1 MSNVILDKNIL
12 HDRITA
18 GVVIGGVPVD
28 RAPAGVA
35 TTSSSART
43 STESTSNRGAAAA
56 YDGLRYRQQFN
67 L

>member
-1 MSNVILDKNIL
+1 M
-12 HDRITA
+12 
-18 GVVIGGVPVD
+18 VIGGVPAD
-28 RAPAGVA
+28 LGGPAGVA

>member
-1 MSNVILDKNIL
+1 M
-12 HDRITA
+12 
-18 GVVIGGVPVD
+18 VIGGVPAD